1 MFSTWT
7 LALQS
12 CTRLQLSK
20 IKTVTNVLLLPVT
33 DVASIVSTD
42 VLELSSYCD
51 FIVRSLI
58 HTHAGFTTYIQD
70 APM

>member
-42 VLELSSYCD
+42 CPHIVILLCVL
-51 FIVRSLI
+51 
-58 HTHAGFTTYIQD
+58 
-70 APM
+70 